1 MPDEARQPLAAAQS
15 KPDSQAEQAAAP
27 AAMPAESEKQ
37 APAPTKGEPVAEKA
51 RPEPK
56 PTPPAERPANA
67 APANQAPANQAPAN
81 QAPAKSAPA
90 MRPAHTSQS
99 RSASSNRVRARL
111 ARLGVQRSNPYNPV
125 LEPLL
130 RIVRSN
136 DPKIE
141 TATLRQIEKAYQVA
155 ERWHRGQKRK
165 SGDPYITHPL
175 AVTTILAE
183 LGMDPATLMAGL
195 LHDTVEDTEYGL
207 DTLRRDFGDQVALLV
222 DGVTKLDKVKF
233 GEAAQ
238 AETVRKMVV
247 AMAKDPRV
255 LVIKLADRLHNMR
268 TMRYLKREKQEKKAR
283 ETLEI
288 YAPLAHRLGMN
299 TIKWELEDLAFA
311 ILYPKMYDE
320 IVRLVAERA
329 PKRDE
334 YLAIVTDEVQADL
347 RAARIK
353 ATVTGRPKHY
363 YSVYQ
368 KMIVRGRDFAEIYDL
383 VGIRVLVDTVRDC
396 YAALGTVHARWN
408 PVPGRFKDYIAM
420 PKFNMY
426 QSLHTTVIGPN
437 GKPVELQ
444 IRTFD
449 MHRRAEYG
457 IAAHWKYKQEAVAG
471 ASKVRSDAP
480 KSTGKD
486 DHLNDMAWLRQLL
499 DWQKE
504 TEDPGEFLESLRFDL
519 SRNEVFVF
527 TPKGDVIALP
537 AGATPVDF
545 SYAVHTEVGH
555 RTIGARVNGRLV
567 PLESTLDNG
576 DLVEVFTSK
585 APGAGPSRDWLG
597 FVKSPRARNKIRA
610 WFSKERRDEAIEQGK
625 DAIARAMRKQNL
637 PIQRILTGDS
647 LVTLAHEMRYPDISS
662 LYAAIGEGHVTAQSV
677 VQKLVQALG
686 GADEANEDIAESA
699 APVRGRSKRRANA
712 DPGVMVKGVE
722 DVWVKLARCCTP
734 VPGDPII
741 GFVTRGS
748 GVSVHRADCVNV
760 DSLSQQPERILEVEW
775 APTQSSVFLV
785 AIQVEALDR
794 SRLLSDVTRVLSDQH
809 VNILSAAVQTSR
821 DRVATSRFTFEMG
834 DPKHLG
840 HVLKAVR
847 GVEGVYDVY
856 RVTSA
861 RRP

>member
-1 MPDEARQPLAAAQS
+1 MPDEDRPTAAAQPE
-15 KPDSQAEQAAAP
+15 KKAAAAP
-27 AAMPAESEKQ
+27 VTPEKPPAGQPKPSAPVVRPGGAAPLSTPKPAAQ
-37 APAPTKGEPVAEKA
+37 APAPDPAQGATA
-51 RPEPK
+51 RPAPQS
-56 PTPPAERPANA
+56 PAA
-67 APANQAPANQAPAN
+67 
-81 QAPAKSAPA
+81 
-90 MRPAHTSQS
+90 
-99 RSASSNRVRARL
+99 RSGGSSNRVRARL
-111 ARLGVQRSNPYNPV
+111 ARLGVQRSSPYNPV

-130 RIVRSN
+130 RAVRGN

-141 TATLRQIEKAYQVA
+141 SATLRQIERAYQVA

-334 YLAIVTDEVQADL
+334 YLAIVTDEVQSDL

-383 VGIRVLVDTVRDC
+383 VGIRILVDTVRDC

-426 QSLHTTVIGPN
+426 QSLHTTVIGPS

-471 ASKVRSDAP
+471 ASKVRTDAP
-480 KSTGKD
+480 KSPGKGSRQD
-486 DHLNDMAWLRQLL
+486 TVNDMAWLRQLL

-504 TEDPGEFLESLRFDL
+504 TEDPSEFLESLRFDL

-545 SYAVHTEVGH
+545 AYAVHTEVGH

-585 APGAGPSRDWLG
+585 ATGAGPSRDWLG

-662 LYAAIGEGHVTAQSV
+662 LYAAIGEGHVAAQGV

-686 GADEANEDIAESA
+686 GEEAANEDIAEST
-699 APVRGRSKRRANA
+699 PPSHGRSKRRANA
-712 DPGVMVKGVE
+712 DPGVVVKGVD

-794 SRLLSDVTRVLSDQH
+794 SRLLSDVTRILSDQH

>member
-1 MPDEARQPLAAAQS
+1 MPDEVQPISAAQPDPQAEPAAAG
-15 KPDSQAEQAAAP
+15 PAAP
-27 AAMPAESEKQ
+27 PAAPVPPTP
-37 APAPTKGEPVAEKA
+37 APAPPV
-51 RPEPK
+51 K
-56 PTPPAERPANA
+56 PAS
-67 APANQAPANQAPAN
+67 
-81 QAPAKSAPA
+81 AKSAG
-90 MRPAHTSQS
+90 
-99 RSASSNRVRARL
+99 SSNRVRARL
-111 ARLGVQRSNPYNPV
+111 ARLGGQRSNPYNPV

-141 TATLRQIEKAYQVA
+141 TATLRQIEQAYQVA

-207 DTLRRDFGDQVALLV
+207 EDLRRDFGDAVTLLV
-222 DGVTKLDKVKF
+222 DGVTKLDRVKF

-334 YLAIVTDEVQADL
+334 YLTVVTDEVMADL

-426 QSLHTTVIGPN
+426 QSLHTTVIGPS

-457 IAAHWKYKQEAVAG
+457 IAAHWKYKQQTVAG
-471 ASKVRSDAP
+471 TSKVRTDVPQAAKGSAGHD
-480 KSTGKD
+480 TV
-486 DHLNDMAWLRQLL
+486 NDMAWLRQLL

-504 TEDPGEFLESLRFDL
+504 TEDPSEFLDSLRFDL

-545 SYAVHTEVGH
+545 AYAVHTEVGH

-585 APGAGPSRDWLG
+585 AEGAGPSRDWLG

-610 WFSKERRDEAIEQGK
+610 WFSKERRDEAIEHGK

-662 LYAAIGEGHVTAQSV
+662 LYAAIGEGHVTAQNV

-686 GADEANEDIAESA
+686 GEDAANEDIEDSIPPA
-699 APVRGRSKRRANA
+699 RGRSTRRGNA
-712 DPGVMVKGVE
+712 DPGVVVKGVE

-734 VPGDPII
+734 VPGDPIV

-760 DSLSQQPERILEVEW
+760 DSLSQEPERMLEVEW

>member
-1 MPDEARQPLAAAQS
+1 MPDEVQPISAAQPDPQPEEAAA
-15 KPDSQAEQAAAP
+15 AAATP
-27 AAMPAESEKQ
+27 P
-37 APAPTKGEPVAEKA
+37 PAPPV
-51 RPEPK
+51 K
-56 PTPPAERPANA
+56 P
-67 APANQAPANQAPAN
+67 
-81 QAPAKSAPA
+81 APAKPA
-90 MRPAHTSQS
+90 G
-99 RSASSNRVRARL
+99 SSNRVRARL

-130 RIVRSN
+130 RIVRGN

-141 TATLRQIEKAYQVA
+141 SATLRQIEQAYQVA

-207 DTLRRDFGDQVALLV
+207 DQLRRDFGDAVALLV
-222 DGVTKLDKVKF
+222 DGVTKLDRVKF

-334 YLAIVTDEVQADL
+334 YLTVVTDEVQTDL

-426 QSLHTTVIGPN
+426 QSLHTTVIGPS

-457 IAAHWKYKQEAVAG
+457 IAAHWKYKQQTVAG
-471 ASKVRSDAP
+471 TSKVRTDVPQAAKGSAGQD
-480 KSTGKD
+480 TV
-486 DHLNDMAWLRQLL
+486 NDMAWLRQLL

-504 TEDPGEFLESLRFDL
+504 TEDPGEFLDSLRFDL

-537 AGATPVDF
+537 AGATSVDF
-545 SYAVHTEVGH
+545 AYAVHTEVGH

-585 APGAGPSRDWLG
+585 AEGAGPSRDWLG

-610 WFSKERRDEAIEQGK
+610 WFSKERRDEAIEHGK

-662 LYAAIGEGHVTAQSV
+662 LYAAIGEGHVAAQGV

-686 GADEANEDIAESA
+686 GEEAANEDIEESIPPA
-699 APVRGRSKRRANA
+699 RGKSKRRANA
-712 DPGVMVKGVE
+712 DPGVVVKGVD

-760 DSLSQQPERILEVEW
+760 DSLSQQPERMLEVEW

>member
-1 MPDEARQPLAAAQS
+1 MPDEAQHLTAAKPESASAAAA
-15 KPDSQAEQAAAP
+15 KPAPNAPHAKNDTRGPVEHAQAAPVDKP
-27 AAMPAESEKQ
+27 ADQS
-37 APAPTKGEPVAEKA
+37 
-51 RPEPK
+51 RPK
-56 PTPPAERPANA
+56 PTPPPAVRQA
-67 APANQAPANQAPAN
+67 AGQPA
-81 QAPAKSAPA
+81 
-90 MRPAHTSQS
+90 
-99 RSASSNRVRARL
+99 RSGSSNRVRARL
-111 ARLGVQRSNPYNPV
+111 ARLGVQRANPYNPV

-141 TATLRQIEKAYQVA
+141 TATLRQIERAYQVA

-207 DTLRRDFGDQVALLV
+207 DDLRRDFGDVVTLLV

-334 YLAIVTDEVQADL
+334 YLAIVTDEVQQDL

-426 QSLHTTVIGPN
+426 QSLHTTVIGPG

-480 KSTGKD
+480 KSSGKSKD

-545 SYAVHTEVGH
+545 AYAVHTEVGH

-585 APGAGPSRDWLG
+585 AAGAGPSRDWLG

-625 DAIARAMRKQNL
+625 DAIVRAMRKQNL

-647 LVTLAHEMRYPDISS
+647 LVTLAHEMRYADISA
-662 LYAAIGEGHVTAQSV
+662 LYAAIGEGHVSAQNI

-686 GADEANEDIAESA
+686 GEEAATEEIDESV
-699 APVRGRSKRRANA
+699 PPTRSRRKRRSSA
-712 DPGVMVKGVE
+712 DPGVVVKGVE

-748 GVSVHRADCVNV
+748 GVSVHRSDCVNV
-760 DSLSQQPERILEVEW
+760 DSLSREPERILEVEW

-861 RRP
+861 RSRS

>member
-1 MPDEARQPLAAAQS
+1 MPDEAQPLTAAKPESASAAAAKPAPNAKNAKNDTRGPVERAQS
-15 KPDSQAEQAAAP
+15 APVEKSAESVRPKPAPVRP
-27 AAMPAESEKQ
+27 AAGQS
-37 APAPTKGEPVAEKA
+37 A
-51 RPEPK
+51 R
-56 PTPPAERPANA
+56 
-67 APANQAPANQAPAN
+67 
-81 QAPAKSAPA
+81 SG
-90 MRPAHTSQS
+90 
-99 RSASSNRVRARL
+99 SSNRVRARL
-111 ARLGVQRSNPYNPV
+111 ARLGVQRANPYNPV

-141 TATLRQIEKAYQVA
+141 TATLRQIERAYQVA

-207 DTLRRDFGDQVALLV
+207 EDLRRDFGDVVTLLV

-334 YLAIVTDEVQADL
+334 YLAIVTDEVQSDL

-471 ASKVRSDAP
+471 ASKVRTDAP
-480 KSTGKD
+480 KSTGKAGKD
-486 DHLNDMAWLRQLL
+486 AAINDMAWLRQLL

-504 TEDPGEFLESLRFDL
+504 TEDPSEFLESLRFDL

-545 SYAVHTEVGH
+545 AYAVHTEVGH

-585 APGAGPSRDWLG
+585 AAGAGPSRDWLG

-625 DAIARAMRKQNL
+625 DAIVRAMRKQNL

-647 LVTLAHEMRYPDISS
+647 LVTLAHEMRYSDISA
-662 LYAAIGEGHVTAQSV
+662 LYAAIGEGHVSAQNI

-686 GADEANEDIAESA
+686 GEEAATEEIDESMPPA
-699 APVRGRSKRRANA
+699 RGRGRKRRSSA
-712 DPGVMVKGVE
+712 DPGVVVKGVD

-748 GVSVHRADCVNV
+748 GVSVHRNDCVNV
-760 DSLSQQPERILEVEW
+760 ESLSREPERILDVEW

-840 HVLKAVR
+840 HVLRAVR

-861 RRP
+861 RSRA

>member
-1 MPDEARQPLAAAQS
+1 MPRGVSLPDEVVPTAA
-15 KPDSQAEQAAAP
+15 AAAP
-27 AAMPAESEKQ
+27 EDRPTPSGATPAR
-37 APAPTKGEPVAEKA
+37 PAPTSSRPVAPA
-51 RPEPK
+51 SRP
-56 PTPPAERPANA
+56 
-67 APANQAPANQAPAN
+67 
-81 QAPAKSAPA
+81 
-90 MRPAHTSQS
+90 
-99 RSASSNRVRARL
+99 SSSGGMRARL
-111 ARLGVQRSNPYNPV
+111 ARLGGQRSSVLNPV
-125 LEPLL
+125 LEPLF
-130 RIVRSN
+130 RSIRAN
-136 DPKIE
+136 DPKADPVLLRDIE
-141 TATLRQIEKAYQVA
+141 RAYAVA
-155 ERWHRGQKRK
+155 EKWHRGQKRK

-175 AVTTILAE
+175 AVATILAE
-183 LGMDPATLMAGL
+183 LGMDAATLMAGL
-195 LHDTVEDTEYGL
+195 LHDTVEDTDYGL
-207 DTLRRDFGDQVALLV
+207 ETLRKDFGDSVALLV
-222 DGVTKLDKVKF
+222 DGVTKLDRVKF

-334 YLAIVTDEVQADL
+334 YLATVIDQVQGDL
-347 RAARIK
+347 RGARIT
-353 ATVTGRPKHY
+353 ASVTGRPKHY

-396 YAALGTVHARWN
+396 YAALGTIHARWN

-426 QSLHTTVIGPN
+426 QSLHTTVIGPG

-457 IAAHWKYKQEAVAG
+457 IAAHWKYKQRAVAG
-471 ASKVRSDAP
+471 ASKVRTDTP
-480 KSTGKD
+480 TQTRKD
-486 DHLNDMAWLRQLL
+486 DKAGAVNEMAWLRQLL

-504 TEDPGEFLESLRFDL
+504 TEDPSEFLESLRFDL
-519 SRNEVFVF
+519 SNNEVFVF

-545 SYAVHTEVGH
+545 AFAVHTEVGY
-555 RTIGARVNGRLV
+555 RCIGARVNGRLV
-567 PLESTLDNG
+567 PLESTLENG
-576 DLVEVFTSK
+576 DSVEVFTSK
-585 APGAGPSRDWLG
+585 AENAGPSRDWLG

-610 WFSKERRDEAIEQGK
+610 WFSKERREEAIEHGK
-625 DAIARAMRKQNL
+625 DAIARAMRKQGL

-662 LYAAIGEGHVTAQSV
+662 LYAAIGEGHVAAQNI

-686 GADEANEDIAESA
+686 GEEGATEDLAETA
-699 APVRGRSKRRANA
+699 TPTHDNRRAVRRRA
-712 DPGVMVKGVE
+712 KGDPGVIVKGVD
-722 DVWVKLARCCTP
+722 DVWVKLSRCCTP
-734 VPGDPII
+734 VPGDPIV
-741 GFVTRGS
+741 GFVTRGN

-760 DSLSQQPERILEVEW
+760 EALSQQPERMIDVEW
-775 APTQSSVFLV
+775 AATQSSVFLV

-821 DRVATSRFTFEMG
+821 DRVAMSRFTFEMG

-861 RRP
+861 RK

>member
-1 MPDEARQPLAAAQS
+1 MEHGPAPVD
-15 KPDSQAEQAAAP
+15 KPASQTRPKPAPPERPTAP
-27 AAMPAESEKQ
+27 AARANTGQ
-37 APAPTKGEPVAEKA
+37 TA
-51 RPEPK
+51 R
-56 PTPPAERPANA
+56 
-67 APANQAPANQAPAN
+67 
-81 QAPAKSAPA
+81 SG
-90 MRPAHTSQS
+90 
-99 RSASSNRVRARL
+99 SSNRVRARL

-130 RIVRSN
+130 RIVRGN

-141 TATLRQIEKAYQVA
+141 TSTLRQIEKAYQVA

-207 DTLRRDFGDQVALLV
+207 EDLRRDFGDVVALLV
-222 DGVTKLDKVKF
+222 DGVTKLDRVKF

-334 YLAIVTDEVQADL
+334 YLAIVTDEVQQDL

-471 ASKVRSDAP
+471 ASKVRTDAP
-480 KSTGKD
+480 KAGGKSGKEAAAI
-486 DHLNDMAWLRQLL
+486 NDMAWLRQLL

-504 TEDPGEFLESLRFDL
+504 TEDPSEFLESLRFDL

-537 AGATPVDF
+537 AGSTPVDF

-625 DAIARAMRKQNL
+625 DAIVRAMRKQNL

-647 LVTLAHEMRYPDISS
+647 LVTLAHEMRYSDISA
-662 LYAAIGEGHVTAQSV
+662 LYAAIGEGHVSAQNI
-677 VQKLVQALG
+677 VQKLVQSLG
-686 GADEANEDIAESA
+686 GEEAATEEIDESV
-699 APVRGRSKRRANA
+699 PPSRGRRKRRSSA
-712 DPGVMVKGVE
+712 DPGVVVKGVE

-748 GVSVHRADCVNV
+748 GVSVHRSDCVNV
-760 DSLSQQPERILEVEW
+760 DSLSREPERILEVEW

>member
-1 MPDEARQPLAAAQS
+1 MPDEAQHLTAAKPESASAAAAKPAPNAPHAKNDTRGPVERAQS
-15 KPDSQAEQAAAP
+15 APVDKSAEQ
-27 AAMPAESEKQ
+27 S
-37 APAPTKGEPVAEKA
+37 
-51 RPEPK
+51 RPK
-56 PTPPAERPANA
+56 PVPPPPAVR
-67 APANQAPANQAPAN
+67 Q
-81 QAPAKSAPA
+81 SG
-90 MRPAHTSQS
+90 SQS
-99 RSASSNRVRARL
+99 ARTGSSNRVRARL
-111 ARLGVQRSNPYNPV
+111 ARLGVQRANPYNPV

-141 TATLRQIEKAYQVA
+141 TSTLRQIERAYQVA

-207 DTLRRDFGDQVALLV
+207 EDLRRDFGDVVALLV

-334 YLAIVTDEVQADL
+334 YLAIVTDEVQQDL

-426 QSLHTTVIGPN
+426 QSLHTTVIGPG

-471 ASKVRSDAP
+471 ASKVRTDAP
-480 KSTGKD
+480 KSSGKSKD

-545 SYAVHTEVGH
+545 AYAVHTEVGH

-585 APGAGPSRDWLG
+585 AAGAGPSRDWLG

-625 DAIARAMRKQNL
+625 DAIVRAMRKQNL

-647 LVTLAHEMRYPDISS
+647 LVTLAHEMRYADISA
-662 LYAAIGEGHVTAQSV
+662 LYAAIGEGHVSAQNI

-686 GADEANEDIAESA
+686 GEEAATEEIDESIPPA
-699 APVRGRSKRRANA
+699 RGRSRKRRSST
-712 DPGVMVKGVE
+712 DPGVVVKGVE

-734 VPGDPII
+734 VPGDPIM

-748 GVSVHRADCVNV
+748 GVSVHRTDCVNV
-760 DSLSQQPERILEVEW
+760 DSLSREPERILEVEW

-861 RRP
+861 RNRS

>member
-1 MPDEARQPLAAAQS
+1 MPDEAQHLTADKPESDSAAAA
-15 KPDSQAEQAAAP
+15 KPVLSTPYAKNDTRGPVQHAQAAAADKP
-27 AAMPAESEKQ
+27 EQPRPK
-37 APAPTKGEPVAEKA
+37 PAPPLDSA
-51 RPEPK
+51 RAGGPPPPE
-56 PTPPAERPANA
+56 R
-67 APANQAPANQAPAN
+67 
-81 QAPAKSAPA
+81 SAP
-90 MRPAHTSQS
+90 MVRPNTGQPA
-99 RSASSNRVRARL
+99 RSGSSNRVRARL
-111 ARLGVQRSNPYNPV
+111 ARLGVQRANPYNPV

-141 TATLRQIEKAYQVA
+141 NATLRQIESAYQVA

-207 DTLRRDFGDQVALLV
+207 EQLRRDFGDTVALLV

-334 YLAIVTDEVQADL
+334 YLAVVTDEVQQDL

-426 QSLHTTVIGPN
+426 QSLHTTVIGPG

-471 ASKVRSDAP
+471 ASKVRTDAP
-480 KSTGKD
+480 KAAGKAGKD
-486 DHLNDMAWLRQLL
+486 SAAINDMAWLRQLL

-545 SYAVHTEVGH
+545 AYAVHTEVGH

-585 APGAGPSRDWLG
+585 AAGAGPSRDWLG

-625 DAIARAMRKQNL
+625 DSIVRAMRKQNL

-647 LVTLAHEMRYPDISS
+647 LVTLAHEMRYSDISA
-662 LYAAIGEGHVTAQSV
+662 LYAAIGEGHVAAQNI

-686 GADEANEDIAESA
+686 GEEAATEEIDESVPPA
-699 APVRGRSKRRANA
+699 RGRGRKRRTSA
-712 DPGVMVKGVE
+712 DPGVVVKGVD

-748 GVSVHRADCVNV
+748 GVSVHRSDCVNV
-760 DSLSQQPERILEVEW
+760 DSLSREPERILEVEW

-861 RRP
+861 RNR